1 VTVVPGAGLSVV
13 PLSAE
18 CSRRRRACGP
28 CGAATR
34 ARQSSSIRSAAPQA
48 HRPSR
53 AAEPP
58 TPANGTTDSEE
69 LFLPS
74 ASPPLALALRGALPK
89 GPLDSLG
96 LVETHSVGS
105 ALLAAD
111 AALKA
116 AEVRLVKLELARGIG
131 GKGYFAVSGSLDMV
145 EAAVL
150 AGAAAITPE
159 LLVGTEMIPAP
170 HGDFVRRWG

>member
-1 VTVVPGAGLSVV
+1 
-13 PLSAE
+13 
-18 CSRRRRACGP
+18 
-28 CGAATR
+28 
-34 ARQSSSIRSAAPQA
+34 
-48 HRPSR
+48 
-53 AAEPP
+53 
-58 TPANGTTDSEE
+58 
-69 LFLPS
+69 
-74 ASPPLALALRGALPK
+74 
-89 GPLDSLG
+89 